1 LSGLCRSILA
11 TDSTVNDTITA
22 ALPGIFTLLGG
33 LAGALIAWRIGRARE
48 TRNLRKD
55 VYIGWLKAARFL
67 GSWPSNQPTPTG
79 GNIQVPHPAMKE
91 RINEATTELEL
102 VASRKVVDAAN
113 RYLEEIKSPGLATAM
128 NQPGLKTF
136 DDAVDRF
143 QDYLKEA
150 RTEVVSAMR
159 KDLGVAKG

>member
-1 LSGLCRSILA
+1 
-11 TDSTVNDTITA
+11 
-22 ALPGIFTLLGG
+22 
-33 LAGALIAWRIGRARE
+33 
-48 TRNLRKD
+48 
-55 VYIGWLKAARFL
+55 
-67 GSWPSNQPTPTG
+67 
-79 GNIQVPHPAMKE
+79 VPHPAMKE

-102 VASRKVVDAAN
+102 VASREVVDAAN
-113 RYLEEIKSPGLATAM
+113 RYLEEIKSPGLAAAM

-150 RTEVVSAMR
+150 RMEVVSAMR